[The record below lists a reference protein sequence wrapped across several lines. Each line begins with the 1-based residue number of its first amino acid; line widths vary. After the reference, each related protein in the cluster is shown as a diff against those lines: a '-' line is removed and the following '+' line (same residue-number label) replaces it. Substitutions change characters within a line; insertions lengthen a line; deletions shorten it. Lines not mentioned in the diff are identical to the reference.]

1 MIFNLSL
8 THSLQI
14 QQAKSHLKGWVTIKK
29 QLLIIA
35 ALLWLLTTETQRAVV
50 CPMPI
55 QKGITYAAWSA
66 GAYSHPDADLA
77 LGHLRAT
84 GAEWIGLVVTGYQNN
99 VGATAISINT
109 DVTPTDADL
118 IHAITQAHALGL
130 KVMLKPHVD
139 FSNDTDHWRGE
150 IGTKFTSELQWS
162 AWFDSYR
169 AFIVH
174 YAELAQAYGVDQF
187 AVGTELIG
195 TTQRADDW
203 RAIIAAVRT
212 HYNGPVT
219 YAANH
224 DGEEM
229 QITWWDAVDYIGVD
243 AYYPLTDK
251 NDPTPGELKAAWE
264 PYVAMLASLAS
275 TWNKPI
281 LVTEIGYTSQDG
293 TNRYPARQQTE
304 SALDLQEQADAYQ
317 AAFESL
323 YTQPWFAGI
332 FWWVWTTDPF
342 AGGPCDAGHTPRE
355 KPAENVLR
363 TWYGG
368 AMQPQPTPIP
378 IPDYSHTLTIYDD
391 AIGAGWEDWSWNAS
405 CDLSATGQIYSG
417 TNAISAGLQAWGAF
431 SLHTNDSIDP
441 SRYYWIEF
449 YIRGNFPET
458 QSLGVFF
465 NNADGT
471 ELRKRPVDDCRYIE
485 EGTIEVGVWK
495 QVRIP
500 LTDLNAAEPFLAKIS
515 IQDRSGQAPTLF
527 WVDEIRLVAAKSL
540 HLLYLPCVMRRR

>member
-1 MIFNLSL
+1 MIFTLSL

-162 AWFDSYR
+162 AWCDSYR

-174 YAELAQAYGVDQF
+174 YADLAQVYGVDQF

-243 AYYPLTDK
+243 AYYPLTNK
-251 NDPTPGELKAAWE
+251 NDPTPGELKRHGNPMSRCWRRL
-264 PYVAMLASLAS
+264 PPLG
-275 TWNKPI
+275 TKPI

-293 TNRYPARQQTE
+293 TNRYPRVSKLRVLSTCRNKQMLTRRPLKVCTPNPGLRGYFGGCGLRIHLRAALVMPVIHRAR
-304 SALDLQEQADAYQ
+304 SLQKM
-317 AAFESL
+317 FCV
-323 YTQPWFAGI
+323 PGMAGR
-332 FWWVWTTDPF
+332 
-342 AGGPCDAGHTPRE
+342 C
-355 KPAENVLR
+355 
-363 TWYGG
+363 
-368 AMQPQPTPIP
+368 
-378 IPDYSHTLTIYDD
+378 SHSQL
-391 AIGAGWEDWSWNAS
+391 
-405 CDLSATGQIYSG
+405 
-417 TNAISAGLQAWGAF
+417 
-431 SLHTNDSIDP
+431 P
-441 SRYYWIEF
+441 SRY
-449 YIRGNFPET
+449 R
-458 QSLGVFF
+458 
-465 NNADGT
+465 
-471 ELRKRPVDDCRYIE
+471 
-485 EGTIEVGVWK
+485 TIV
-495 QVRIP
+495 
-500 LTDLNAAEPFLAKIS
+500 T
-515 IQDRSGQAPTLF
+515 
-527 WVDEIRLVAAKSL
+527 
-540 HLLYLPCVMRRR
+540 H